1 MTIIF
6 LICIIIKEKWVFTV
20 QFITQAGCSF
30 LEIKGMK
37 FSRGKLEPLSKL
49 MTSVMRIA
57 ETIGFFLSRAL
68 NECKPKAQHEFS
80 ANHTC
85 ALNES
90 ELKAKYEF
98 SAAGRV
104 EILNECKPKAQH
116 EFSAAGRVAGRVE
129 KGENDVNI
137 TCTDFFSRTIDGGH
151 LSEDPASTNHWNA
164 VYRHFTW
171 TVCLKLAG
179 SVDFVNFIGAAADCT
194 NHYSD

>member
-37 FSRGKLEPLSKL
+37 FSLGKPEPLSKL

-90 ELKAKYEF
+90 ELKAKHEF

-104 EILNECKPKAQH
+104 EILNECKPKA
-116 EFSAAGRVAGRVE
+116 
-129 KGENDVNI
+129 
-137 TCTDFFSRTIDGGH
+137 
-151 LSEDPASTNHWNA
+151 
-164 VYRHFTW
+164 
-171 TVCLKLAG
+171 
-179 SVDFVNFIGAAADCT
+179 
-194 NHYSD
+194 

>member
-37 FSRGKLEPLSKL
+37 FSRGKPEPLSKL

-90 ELKAKYEF
+90 ELKAKHEF

-104 EILNECKPKAQH
+104 EILNECKPKAQQK
-116 EFSAAGRVAGRVE
+116 EENMLTSLALIFLVGLSMAAICQKIRLPRIIGMLFTGILLGPYVL
-129 KGENDVNI
+129 NWLDPSI
-137 TCTDFFSRTIDGGH
+137 
-151 LSEDPASTNHWNA
+151 LSISSELRSI
-164 VYRHFTW
+164 
-171 TVCLKLAG
+171 
-179 SVDFVNFIGAAADCT
+179 SVTRWEQA
-194 NHYSD
+194 